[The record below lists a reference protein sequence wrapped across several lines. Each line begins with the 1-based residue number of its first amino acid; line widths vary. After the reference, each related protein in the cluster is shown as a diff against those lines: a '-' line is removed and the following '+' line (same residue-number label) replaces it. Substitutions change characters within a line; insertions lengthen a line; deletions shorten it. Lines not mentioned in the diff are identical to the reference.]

1 MKHNDN
7 QEDKQQQTNQEE
19 NENETKQ
26 YTKEEIP
33 STESIEE
40 NEKAAKEILEK
51 YDRESNFRTRIGKW
65 AWVVTFLGVGLTI
78 FHIYSGYFGTLP
90 SQKQGAVHLGT
101 ALGLIFLLYPAKKG
115 WQHKQNKVP
124 WYDVILAFTA
134 MYVTYHKIIFF
145 DSILQSR
152 ISGYSLLDTII
163 SIVAILLLLEATR
176 RTVGIPIV
184 IVASIMIAY
193 AIFGKYIPTQI
204 LSHPGFS
211 VDRVTTNLWF
221 QESGVFGTPLQISSK
236 FIYLFLFFGVMLI
249 HTRIGQF
256 FNDLAFALTGR
267 FTGGT
272 AKTAVI
278 ASALQGM
285 VSGSSVGNTVAS
297 GSFTIPMMKNSGFKP
312 EFAAGTEASA
322 STGGQIMPPVMGAA
336 AFIMMEYLGVS
347 YGAIMAAALIPAI
360 LYFTGI
366 FIGTHFEAKKLGILG
381 LPKEKL
387 PVLREQMLRYGYML
401 IPLFV
406 IIGTVMIGYTPQRAA
421 IYGIIAAYLVS
432 LVRKESRMS
441 IKKTI
446 YVLEQGARVALP
458 VIAAVA
464 TAGIIAGVVSITGLG
479 AKFAA
484 GIIALSAGK
493 LFLALFF
500 TMIACLILGM
510 GLPTTANYVVTA
522 TIAAPALINGFDIA
536 PIAVHMFVFY
546 FGIVADITPP
556 VCLAAF
562 AGAGIARANPFM
574 SGVAAVKLAIAA
586 FIVPYIFVYNP
597 ILVLVDATPFAT
609 IIAFVTAIIGM
620 IGVSSGMIGY
630 FRINSNA
637 WERIALIF
645 GGILLIMPDYISAI
659 VGLVIYAIVWFFQ
672 GKRDDSG
679 SNTNKELKASTT

>member
-1 MKHNDN
+1 MD
-7 QEDKQQQTNQEE
+7 DKQSM
-19 NENETKQ
+19 NEQ
-26 YTKEEIP
+26 AQA
-33 STESIEE
+33 
-40 NEKAAKEILEK
+40 EKDAQKILEK
-51 YDRESNFRTRIGKW
+51 YDRESNFREKIGKW
-65 AWVVTFLGVGLTI
+65 AWVVTFLGVALTI

-90 SQKQGAVHLGT
+90 SQKQGAIHLGT
-101 ALGLIFLLYPAKKG
+101 ALGIIFLLYPAKKG
-115 WQHKQNKVP
+115 WQKKQKTVP

-145 DSILQSR
+145 DSIIQSR
-152 ISGYSLLDTII
+152 ISGYSTIDTII

-176 RTVGIPIV
+176 RTVGLPIV
-184 IVASIMIAY
+184 VVASVMIAY
-193 AIFGKYIPTQI
+193 ALLGSYIPTQI

-211 VDRVTTNLWF
+211 FDRITTNLWF
-221 QESGVFGTPLQISSK
+221 QESGVFGTPIQISAK
-236 FIYLFLFFGVMLI
+236 FIFLFLFFGVMLI

-285 VSGSSVGNTVAS
+285 ISGSSVGNTVAS

-347 YGAIMAAALIPAI
+347 YGAIMIAAAIPAV

-366 FIGTHFEAKKLGILG
+366 FIGTHFEAKRLGILG
-381 LPKEKL
+381 LPPEKL
-387 PVLREQMLRYGYML
+387 PKLKEQMLRYGYML
-401 IPLFV
+401 LPLFV
-406 IIGTVMIGYTPQRAA
+406 IIGTVMVGFTPQRAA

-441 IKKTI
+441 FRKTI

-479 AKFAA
+479 AKFAS
-484 GIIALSAGK
+484 GIIALSAGH
-493 LFLALFF
+493 LILALFF

-556 VCLAAF
+556 VCLAAY

-574 SGVAAVKLAIAA
+574 SGVTAVKLAIAA
-586 FIVPYIFVYNP
+586 FIVPYIFVYDP
-597 ILVLVDATPFAT
+597 ILLMVDATFFKMS
-609 IIAFVTAIIGM
+609 IAIASALLGM
-620 IGVSSGMIGY
+620 IGVSSAMLGFYI
-630 FRINSNA
+630 RHSKA
-637 WERIALIF
+637 WERLLLFI
-645 GGILLIMPDYISAI
+645 GGILLIMPEMITNFIGIA
-659 VGLVIYAIVWFFQ
+659 LLLIVWFIQ
-672 GKRDDSG
+672 KQREDDSG
-679 SNTNKELKASTT
+679 IGAQSVTNPASS

>member
-1 MKHNDN
+1 MSKRRNDSVEYEKEQKKDDFSLADVEKDEKKA
-7 QEDKQQQTNQEE
+7 QEM
-19 NENETKQ
+19 
-26 YTKEEIP
+26 
-33 STESIEE
+33 
-40 NEKAAKEILEK
+40 LEK
-51 YDRESNFRTRIGKW
+51 YDRESQYRTRIGKW
-65 AWVVTFLGVGLTI
+65 AWVVTFLGVALTV
-78 FHIYSGYFGTLP
+78 FHLYSGYFGTLP

-115 WQHKQNKVP
+115 LQHKQHTVP

-145 DSILQSR
+145 DSIIQSR
-152 ISGYSLLDTII
+152 ITGYSLTDTII

-176 RTVGIPIV
+176 RTVGLPIV
-184 IVASIMIAY
+184 IVALVMILY
-193 AIFGKYIPTQI
+193 AVFGAYIPTQV

-211 VDRVTTNLWF
+211 FDRVATNLWY
-221 QESGVFGTPLQISSK
+221 QESGVFGTPIQISAK

-272 AKTAVI
+272 AKAAVA

-312 EFAAGTEASA
+312 EFAAGTEAAA
-322 STGGQIMPPVMGAA
+322 STGGQIMPPIMGAA

-347 YGAIMAAALIPAI
+347 YGVIMATAVIPAV

-366 FIGTHFEAKKLGILG
+366 FIGTHFEAKKLGIVG
-381 LPKEKL
+381 LPKSQL
-387 PVLREQMLRYGYML
+387 PNFKALMLRYGYML
-401 IPLFV
+401 LPLIV
-406 IIGTVMIGYTPQRAA
+406 IIGAVMLGYTPQRAA
-421 IYGIIAAYLVS
+421 IYGIIVAYLVS

-441 IKKTI
+441 FRKTI
-446 YVLEQGARVALP
+446 YVFEQGARVALP

-479 AKFAA
+479 AKFAT
-484 GIIALSAGK
+484 GIIALSGGH

-522 TIAAPALINGFDIA
+522 TIAAPALINGFDLA

-556 VCLAAF
+556 VSLAAY
-562 AGAGIARANPFM
+562 AGAGIAQANPFK
-574 SGVAAVKLAIAA
+574 SGITAVKLAIAA
-586 FIVPYIFVYNP
+586 FIIPYIFVYDP
-597 ILVLVDATPFAT
+597 ILVLVDVTP
-609 IIAFVTAIIGM
+609 IPLIVSIVTAILGM
-620 IGVSSGMIGY
+620 VGVSSSLIGY
-630 FRINSNA
+630 FKRNSLY
-637 WERIALIF
+637 WERILLFI
-645 GGILLIMPDYISAI
+645 GGILLIMPENMTNFIGIALY
-659 VGLVIYAIVWFFQ
+659 VFVWFMQ
-672 GKRDDSG
+672 SRRSDGDDRG
-679 SNTNKELKASTT
+679 GEIRKPVTA